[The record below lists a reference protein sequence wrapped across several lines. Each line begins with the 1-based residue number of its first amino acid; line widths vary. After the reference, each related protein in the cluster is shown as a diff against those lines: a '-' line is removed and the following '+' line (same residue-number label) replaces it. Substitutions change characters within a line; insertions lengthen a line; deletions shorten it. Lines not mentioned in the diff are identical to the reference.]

1 MCGEGMSEIVTVLSH
16 SFCSFLIILGCCKNL
31 SAFLLL
37 EINLLVVGND
47 VVSGSHNI
55 DYTSVHCLKR
65 KLFKKNLTS
74 DFKGYFNGYIINYS
88 IWHNHFCEKENVM
101 TNFILLAL
109 LKL

>member
-1 MCGEGMSEIVTVLSH
+1 M
-16 SFCSFLIILGCCKNL
+16 GCCKNV

-55 DYTSVHCLKR
+55 DYPSVHCLKR

-74 DFKGYFNGYIINYS
+74 DFKGYFNRYIINYS
-88 IWHNHFCEKENVM
+88 I
-101 TNFILLAL
+101 
-109 LKL
+109 